1 MQKVRK
7 ITSLNGEWDIE
18 PSHDGSLPAACS
30 HKVFVPG
37 LVDLAEPVY
46 DWRSHDYHFYRT
58 NIKLN
63 DRSSNGSIILKI
75 NQSSF
80 GTDVWLNGKKAGCN
94 ISCYTSQEYFLDNFV
109 NHGSENELVVRVG
122 AKHTL
127 PKESAVGNDYEK
139 EDFIPGIWGDV
150 SIIQHGN
157 PRIKNIQV
165 IPHIDNGIAEV
176 RVFLDNREE
185 KNIDTTLSLRVNEKK
200 SQKQVSSIVTSSVL
214 SRARSETVA
223 SISIPLN
230 GMQLWTPDNPFLYTV
245 EAGLFAGKEQTDF
258 DSATFGMREF
268 GIRNGD
274 FYLNGKKIYLRGGNI
289 AFHRFLSDPD
299 RGSLPWQEDWIKR
312 ILIDIPKEHHF
323 NFFRNHLGQ
332 MYNRW
337 YDIADEY
344 GMLLQNEWQFWGVTG
359 TKEQIKAEFTQW
371 LRDNW
376 NHPSIIIWDALN
388 ESRNETVENEIIP
401 EMKKLDPTRPWEPV
415 DFIEDHPYIYSLGP
429 VLNDRK
435 IGFTRSLDEI
445 ENLSV
450 PSILNEFVW
459 WWIDSGNKP
468 TVLTEEVVER
478 WLGPDYSP
486 DMLLENQ
493 CFLAQELVEL
503 FRRMKVDAIQP
514 FVYLSNN
521 NGPTAHWFYTPIEK
535 LQPKPV
541 LKQLKN
547 AFAPF
552 GISIEL
558 WDRHFFTG
566 EKRDV
571 NIFVFNDTQIEQHG
585 MVRFGITDNN
595 NEWIQF
601 EDIPVSVLPAETI
614 VKKVTIHFPEST
626 GTYYMRAELKEENAS
641 GSSAYSKK
649 IAHVFEAVRTTK
661 DYNIKDIV
669 LLDSSDGEI
678 ASFLDQHKVNFAL
691 FNESKLH
698 NNHTI
703 VVTAGMV
710 CNNAYSGR
718 VDEISSA
725 VQNGSSLILI
735 EPEYLLTGKHA
746 LSFVNG
752 NIIDIEHREDKER
765 GGYDSYVFPTDYSH
779 PVWRGI
785 DREHLKMFNGGF
797 GGEVISQH
805 NVVPRSNHRI
815 LARCGNRLQVI
826 AVAEIPVGKGR
837 VVISRLQLRGRLMN
851 NNCSS
856 DLYDR
861 RTDPVAQR
869 YLFNLLKTYNAN
881 KNGSG

>member
-7 ITSLNGEWDIE
+7 IFSLNGIWDLQ
-18 PSHDGSLPAACS
+18 PSKDGTMPNSFS
-30 HKVFVPG
+30 HKVVVPG
-37 LVDLAEPVY
+37 LVDLAESEY
-46 DWRSHDYHFYRT
+46 DWKSCDYHFYRT
-58 NIKLN
+58 KFKLT
-63 DRSSNGSIILKI
+63 DGSSNGSIVLKI

-94 ISCYTSQEYFLDNFV
+94 IACYTSQEYFLDNYV
-109 NHGSENELVVRVG
+109 NQGSENELVIRVG

-127 PKESAVGNDYEK
+127 PDESAVGNDYEK

-150 SIIQHGN
+150 SIIQHRN

-165 IPHIDNGIAEV
+165 IPHIDTEAAEV

-200 SQKQVSSIVTSSVL
+200 SQKQVSSIFTSSVL
-214 SRARSETVA
+214 SRARSETVV

-245 EAGLFAGKEQTDF
+245 EVGLFAGTEQTDF

-268 GIRNGD
+268 AVRNGD
-274 FYLNGKKIYLRGGNI
+274 FCLNGKKIYLRGGNI

-359 TKEQIKAEFTQW
+359 TKEQIKTEFTQW

-415 DFIEDHPYIYSLGP
+415 DFMEDHPYIYSLGP

-445 ENLSV
+445 GNLSI
-450 PSILNEFVW
+450 PSVLNEFVW
-459 WWIDSGNKP
+459 WWINSNNKP

-478 WLGPDYSP
+478 WIGPDYSS
-486 DMLLENQ
+486 DMLLDHQ

-503 FRRMKVDAIQP
+503 FRRLKVDAIQP

-521 NGPTAHWFYTPIEK
+521 NGPTAHWFYIPVAK

-558 WDRHFFTG
+558 WDRHFFKG
-566 EKRDV
+566 EKRDINV
-571 NIFVFNDTQIEQHG
+571 FVFNDTQSEKHG
-585 MVRFGITDNN
+585 DVRLGVTDKNG
-595 NEWIQF
+595 EWIQF
-601 EDIPVSVLPAETI
+601 DDIPVNVPALETF
-614 VKKVTIHFPEST
+614 VKKVSVRLPEDT
-626 GTYYMRAELKEENAS
+626 GTYYVKADLIEDGVSEIV
-641 GSSAYSKK
+641 AYSKK
-649 IAHVFEAVRTTK
+649 VAHVFEHIHITREDNAGE
-661 DYNIKDIV
+661 IV
-669 LLDSSDGEI
+669 LLDSSDGEMRGFLEQHNI
-678 ASFLDQHKVNFAL
+678 AFSQFKGSTINT
-691 FNESKLH
+691 H
-698 NNHTI
+698 NTI
-703 VVTAGMV
+703 VVMNDLIWSDDYTG
-710 CNNAYSGR
+710 YSE
-718 VDEISSA
+718 EISA
-725 VQNGSSLILI
+725 AIHDGGCLILI
-735 EPEYLLTGKHA
+735 EPEYGLNGKHT

-752 NIIDIEHREDKER
+752 CTIDIEHREDKDR
-765 GGYDSYVFPTDYSH
+765 GGYDSYVFATDYSH
-779 PVWRGI
+779 ALWSGI
-785 DREHLKMFNGGF
+785 DREHLKMFNGGY
-797 GGEVISQH
+797 GGEIISQH
-805 NVVPRSNHRI
+805 NVVPRSEHDV

-851 NNCSS
+851 GGNSTG
-856 DLYDR
+856 LYER
-861 RTDPVAQR
+861 RADPVAQR
-869 YLFNLLKTYNAN
+869 YLLNLLKSYSKHN
-881 KNGSG
+881 NG